1 MGFVIRDHTGA
12 FVIGK
17 TVCNSMVSTV
27 FEAEALAILEGLRW
41 LLSMNFDKVIIESD
55 SFLSVRSQ
63 QNPQDNL
70 LEVGS
75 ILIGCRS
82 FMDSRPE
89 FSISFVKRQAN
100 MITHVAA
107 KIPRSLNCQNVFT
120 TPPNILLEPLLYD
133 VS

>member
-1 MGFVIRDHTGA
+1 
-12 FVIGK
+12 
-17 TVCNSMVSTV
+17 
-27 FEAEALAILEGLRW
+27 
-41 LLSMNFDKVIIESD
+41 MNFDKVIIESD
-55 SFLSVRSQ
+55 FFLSVRSL
-63 QNPQDNL
+63 QNPHDNL

-75 ILIGCRS
+75 ILTGCRS

-100 MITHVAA
+100 MVANVAA